1 MANIDI
7 TKRVVKTDYSM
18 NQLHSHPVFEIYFLT
33 KGSRLLIFSD
43 RMYELT
49 KPTVIIIPPNTL
61 HKTEGGPFTRYNI
74 FASPKALNKFEE
86 AVLDKKSLQLI
97 EPSPEALSELVGP
110 LEKAIAQNDEKFLP
124 YINEAVFSYF
134 IYLLNGI
141 EVSDN
146 KGYGNK
152 KLVPIVVLKVIKYFN
167 DHLTDNIT
175 LDDVANEFFISK
187 STLNYNFK
195 RYTGCSPMEYL
206 LKLRLDTA
214 KRMLTE
220 TDKSIDEI
228 SEKSGFSTP
237 NYFGT
242 IFKKQLGISPTAYR
256 KNR

>member
-18 NQLHSHPVFEIYFLT
+18 NQLHSHPVFELYFLT

-49 KPTVIIIPPNTL
+49 KPTIVIIPPHTL

-74 FASPKALNKFEE
+74 FVSPKSLNKFEA
-86 AVLDKKSLQLI
+86 AVFDKKSLQLI
-97 EPSPEALSELVGP
+97 EPSEQELAELIAP
-110 LEKAIAQNDEKFLP
+110 LEKAIAQKEEKFLP
-124 YINEAVFSYF
+124 FINEAVLSYF
-134 IYLLNGI
+134 IYLLNSI
-141 EVSDN
+141 DVSDDT
-146 KGYGNK
+146 GYGNK

-175 LDDVANEFFISK
+175 LDAVASEFFISK
-187 STLNYNFK
+187 STLNYNFN
-195 RYTGCSPMEYL
+195 RYIGCSPMEYL
-206 LKLRLDTA
+206 LRLRLDTA
-214 KRMLTE
+214 KRMLIE

>member
-18 NQLHSHPVFEIYFLT
+18 NQLHSHPVYEIYFLT
-33 KGSRLLIFSD
+33 EGSRLLIFSD

-49 KPTVIIIPPNTL
+49 KPTIIIIPPHTL

-74 FASPKALNKFEE
+74 FASPKALNKFERS
-86 AVLDKKSLQLI
+86 VFDKKALQLI
-97 EPSPEALSELVGP
+97 EPTPEELFELINP
-110 LEKAIAQNDEKFLP
+110 LEKSIVQKEEKFLP
-124 YINEAVFSYF
+124 YINEAIFAYF
-134 IYLLNGI
+134 ICLLNSI
-141 EVSDN
+141 EVSDDT
-146 KGYGNK
+146 GYGNK
-152 KLVPIVVLKVIKYFN
+152 KLVPIMVLKVIKYFN
-167 DHLTDNIT
+167 DHLTDNVT
-175 LDDVANEFFISK
+175 LDVVANEFFISK

-220 TDKSIDEI
+220 TNKSIDEI